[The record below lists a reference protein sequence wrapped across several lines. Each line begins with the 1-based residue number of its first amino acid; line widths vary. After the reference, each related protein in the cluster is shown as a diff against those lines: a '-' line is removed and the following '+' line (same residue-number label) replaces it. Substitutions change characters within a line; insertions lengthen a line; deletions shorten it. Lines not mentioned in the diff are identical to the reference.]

1 MKQTYILIVSIETT
15 KLRAGNISCLY
26 FYEIKCGWWNMVANY
41 VASIHK
47 NVDQGN
53 RRMKSKE
60 KCEDNTSVQWQNM
73 DQE

>member
-15 KLRAGNISCLY
+15 KLRAGKISCVY
-26 FYEIKCGWWNMVANY
+26 FYEIKCDWWNVATNDA
-41 VASIHK
+41 VSIHK

-73 DQE
+73 DQK